1 MTFLRIVIP
10 LYLLFEHDLFGKPVP
25 TFPDHALADLRFVL
39 ANRDLAAFRQ
49 VHHRIE
55 DHLVAGLDAVVHF
68 DLCAEVPRNRDLLQ
82 MDDAVLHD
90 RDMQAVLIEDH
101 SVGGDDHRRCLSRD
115 IQFDGTVDPGTE
127 RAVRIGDVDLGQQ
140 RPAAGLQRA
149 RYTRDLAGK
158 GSIWNLGDTDH
169 GIDAGPNPE
178 GLVLRDEHLGADH
191 VRVHQREHEGRPRRH
206 QAAVVDVALCDHAVE
221 WRHDA
226 LVGLLLLEDSNLRLL
241 GGAIRLSYADRCLL
255 RL

>member
-115 IQFDGTVDPGTE
+115 IQFDGTIDPGTE
-127 RAVRIGDVDLGQQ
+127 RAVRIGNVDLGQQ

-158 GSIWNLGDTDH
+158 GSIRNLGDPDH
-169 GIDAGPNPE
+169 RVDAGPKSE
-178 GLVLRDEHLGADH
+178 GLILGHEHLGADH
-191 VRVHQREHEGRPRRH
+191 VRVHQCEHEGRSGLH
-206 QAAVVDVALCDHAVE
+206 QTAVVDGALRDHAVE

-226 LVGLLLLEDSNLRLL
+226 LVSLFLFQYSNLGLLGLD
-241 GGAIRLSYADRCLL
+241 IRL
-255 RL
+255 